1 MDEAAAL
8 AALQDSSPDGEVT
21 PAPQTTTAQPEV
33 NQAPTQTATPDAESF
48 TQIDPTTLPPELQ
61 ATYKSMLADYTRKTQ
76 DVAAVRKAFD
86 GVEMDDYQAAR
97 EAYDFYQNLNSD
109 ADFAKDI
116 YAQLGEA
123 LKPFQD
129 NPNAEIVSDPDLDVD
144 PTDAKLSELDARIKN
159 FEEMQRFQAGA
170 AELQRQEM
178 ALRSQHDNW
187 KDSDFEAVYEI
198 AQAYDGN
205 LLQAGQRYDALKNA
219 VIAEYLSSKADV
231 NPALAPVT
239 TGLNGSEP
247 LSAPQDTREAHLR
260 ALEYMMQQDGQ

>member
-8 AALQDSSPDGEVT
+8 AALEGSTPDGASAP
-21 PAPQTTTAQPEV
+21 PAQTTAQPEV
-33 NQAPTQTATPDAESF
+33 TQAPTQTATPDVESF
-48 TQIDPTTLPPELQ
+48 TQIDPNTLPPELQ

-76 DVAAVRKAFD
+76 EVAPLRKAFE
-86 GVEMDDYQAAR
+86 GIEMDDYAAAR
-97 EAYDFYQNLNSD
+97 EAYEFYQNLNSD

-116 YAQLGEA
+116 YAQLGKA
-123 LKPFQD
+123 LEPFQD
-129 NPNAEIVSDPDLDVD
+129 NPNAQVAPDPDLDVD
-144 PTDAKLSELDARIKN
+144 PTDAKLSELDARIKS

-219 VIAEYLSSKADV
+219 VIAEYLSSKSDV

-239 TGLNGSEP
+239 TGLNASEP
-247 LSAPQDTREAHLR
+247 LAAPKDTREAHIR
-260 ALEYMMQQDGQ
+260 AMEMFAQNISQD